1 MLNIANMIFIFS
13 FISIMCITFKN
24 GSHPL
29 LITLAF
35 IPFVIGQ
42 IIPSNILY
50 PLYLNLMP
58 DAKGRLTAII
68 QGGRLIF
75 ASLGLQ
81 IASYFYQ
88 GSFRN
93 IGIIVG
99 GFVFMGIITMVFVLK
114 KWAVINN
121 QPPNGPYYI
130 QSKSDF

>member
-1 MLNIANMIFIFS
+1 MLV
-13 FISIMCITFKN
+13 TFRN
-24 GSHPL
+24 GHNPL

-42 IIPSNILY
+42 IMPGNIIY

-58 DAKGRLTAII
+58 EAKGKLTAII

-75 ASLGLQ
+75 ASLGIQ

-99 GFVFMGIITMVFVLK
+99 SFVLAGIMTMLLVIK
-114 KWAVINN
+114 RWDSIKITDDFNRKW
-121 QPPNGPYYI
+121 
-130 QSKSDF
+130 